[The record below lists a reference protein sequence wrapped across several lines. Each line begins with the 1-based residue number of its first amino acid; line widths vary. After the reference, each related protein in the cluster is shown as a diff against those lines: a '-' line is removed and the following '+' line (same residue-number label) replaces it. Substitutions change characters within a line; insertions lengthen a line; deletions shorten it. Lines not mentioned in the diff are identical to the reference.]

1 MAALF
6 SAAAARTLEEQLPGH
21 WKDYR
26 IVKEIVGAQGGLL
39 VCSSLEMSSPL
50 TCDPEPSERFLV
62 QSVLDF
68 QGFASASSSFLF
80 RSETLLSLLISFLP
94 TIILFSVRVTHTH
107 THTHTFSFGNSSFFA
122 YLFPSNNYTIFRSSY
137 HLSSDLCFFFFFFMA
152 ACHCRSWW
160 RWWSV
165 TLWATLM
172 RLWLHSLSCYL

>member
-6 SAAAARTLEEQLPGH
+6 SAAAAQTLEELPGRL
-21 WKDYR
+21 KDYW
-26 IVKEIVGAQGGLL
+26 IVKEIVAAQGGLL

-94 TIILFSVRVTHTH
+94 TITLFSFRVTHTLSLSLSL
-107 THTHTFSFGNSSFFA
+107 SFGNSSFFA
-122 YLFPSNNYTIFRSSY
+122 YLFPSNNNTIFRSSY
-137 HLSSDLCFFFFFFMA
+137 HLSSDLCFFFFFFFMA
-152 ACHCRSWW
+152 ACHCRS
-160 RWWSV
+160 
-165 TLWATLM
+165 
-172 RLWLHSLSCYL
+172 